1 MNTNAFTPTFLLPI
15 DGSAHAEG
23 AARHLARRAA
33 LLHGSHIV
41 VLYVENDHLPA
52 GQPRMPAEQA
62 VRNATAV
69 LDQAGVRVE
78 VRYLAGEP
86 AETILRCAE
95 DLPAGEIVMGSRGLG
110 RWSGLV
116 IGSVAMKIVQHAAM
130 PVTVVGTFAGS
141 DGTLKAGADLDH
153 LLLASD
159 GSRPSVRATEYV
171 CALHAARLP
180 VQVELTA
187 VVGPIPPAWLQEN
200 ITPEKLEFYYQQEG
214 NRMLFESRAL
224 LENAAVPTRN
234 RIEVGFVADKL
245 IQAAAA
251 TGCTRMV
258 LGCRGRTGLSGL
270 LLGSVAYQA
279 MHLSLI
285 PVTLVK

>member
-1 MNTNAFTPTFLLPI
+1 MTPTFLLPV

-23 AARHLARRAA
+23 AARHLACRTA
-33 LLHGSHIV
+33 LLHSTHVV
-41 VLYVENDHLPA
+41 VLYVDNDRRPA
-52 GQPRMPAEQA
+52 GQPIPAEQA
-62 VRNATAV
+62 VREAV
-69 LDQAGVRVE
+69 ALLDQPGVRVE
-78 VRYLAGEP
+78 VRFLSGEP

-95 DLPAGEIVMGSRGLG
+95 DVAAREIVMGSRGLG
-110 RWSGLV
+110 RWSDLV

-130 PVTVVGTFAGS
+130 PVTVVGVLADSGS
-141 DGTLKAGADLDH
+141 SLTAGAGLDH

-159 GSRPSVRATEYV
+159 GSWPSIRATEYI
-171 CALHAARLP
+171 CALHAARVP
-180 VQVELTA
+180 VKVELTA

-200 ITPEKLEFYYQQEG
+200 ITPEKLQFYYQQEG
-214 NRMLFESRAL
+214 DRLLFESRAL
-224 LENAAVPTRN
+224 LENAGVLTRK
-234 RIEVGFVADKL
+234 RIEVGYVADKL
-245 IQAAAA
+245 NEVASA

-279 MHLSLI
+279 MHLSRI